1 MFVNVSVDVCVDP
14 LAVHLSWILLCTFLN
29 DSGYCSAYSGRIY
42 GQTDKTIKYVSIPLW
57 NEQNMASAFY
67 FSRIIFL
74 SFPHTQGS
82 PGERG
87 PAGAAGP
94 IGLSGRPGPQG
105 PPGPAGEKG
114 APVSV
119 CFSFPTAAVSFF
131 LLCYLF
137 FCFRNVIK
145 TNVSVLLGRER
156 ASGSCWSWWCSG
168 SCWPAWACW
177 TSRST
182 RRGRWQGQ
190 TAVLATTHPVLLA
203 QLQSLSFPIVGYVLR
218 LKQIANQSSSS
229 CSHLGH
235 LHRICL
241 SLLFTVAYPS
251 SLPHLSAN

>member
-14 LAVHLSWILLCTFLN
+14 LAVQLSWILFCAFLN
-29 DSGYCSAYSGRIY
+29 ASGFCWAYSGHIY
-42 GQTDKTIKYVSIPLW
+42 GQTDKTIKYVPIPLW

-67 FSRIIFL
+67 FSHIIFL

-131 LLCYLF
+131 F
-137 FCFRNVIK
+137 FVIFYS
-145 TNVSVLLGRER
+145 VSK
-156 ASGSCWSWWCSG
+156 C
-168 SCWPAWACW
+168 
-177 TSRST
+177 
-182 RRGRWQGQ
+182 
-190 TAVLATTHPVLLA
+190 
-203 QLQSLSFPIVGYVLR
+203 
-218 LKQIANQSSSS
+218 N
-229 CSHLGH
+229 
-235 LHRICL
+235 
-241 SLLFTVAYPS
+241 
-251 SLPHLSAN
+251 